1 MTRLLCK
8 QVFFKI
14 KPLSTTSHHATHS
27 IGSMANPVIM
37 ERNLI
42 GNTCKEDFDEKLMR
56 VIVVRNLIDN
66 TCKEDFDEKLHVMR
80 VIVVRNLID
89 HTCKEDFNE
98 KLMREIVVRNLI
110 DNTCKEDFNE
120 KLIRVYS
127 CLFVFNLLCTAIT
140 PLHLRM

>member
-27 IGSMANPVIM
+27 IGSMASLVIM
-37 ERNLI
+37 ARNLI

-56 VIVVRNLIDN
+56 VIMVRNLIDN
-66 TCKEDFDEKLHVMR
+66 TCKEEF
-80 VIVVRNLID
+80 I
-89 HTCKEDFNE
+89 
-98 KLMREIVVRNLI
+98 
-110 DNTCKEDFNE
+110 E
-120 KLIRVYS
+120 KLISV

>member
-27 IGSMANPVIM
+27 IGSMENPVIM

-42 GNTCKEDFDEKLMR
+42 G
-56 VIVVRNLIDN
+56 N